1 MCIALTRI
9 NICKVMYIN
18 INDPHLFYL
27 QNKGG
32 KETIIFY
39 FLFILQVEIVKLSK
53 GKGFIQC
60 WWVLQFGGLNQRVYV
75 LITQT

>member
-18 INDPHLFYL
+18 INDPLVFYL
-27 QNKGG
+27 QNKGE
-32 KETIIFY
+32 KETIVFY

-53 GKGFIQC
+53 GKGFIHC
-60 WWVLQFGGLNQRVYV
+60 WWVFQFGGLNQRVYV

>member
-39 FLFILQVEIVKLSK
+39 FLFILQEKSWNYQKEKVLYIV
-53 GKGFIQC
+53 GGF
-60 WWVLQFGGLNQRVYV
+60 FGLED
-75 LITQT
+75 